1 MASKVVLDAVAAAKQ
16 YLSYKYDENDLSAIY
31 MDIGAIS
38 GVNKKDLLQQEVG
51 ERIGYNDLQK
61 KLANLNEKEADRK
74 EKGVYYTPA
83 DVVRFIITNSIK
95 STFGKLRTNNL
106 HVMDLNGIP
115 YKSFCLTKSI
125 YDPTCG
131 AGEFLLAALE
141 IKFDLMDTHKQ
152 TVGKTTISNIAGTIF
167 GNDVNNDSIVI
178 TKLRLYLCA
187 LKRYGVAKV
196 KGLGKILNRNFTALD
211 FVTSNPNNRTFD
223 IVVGNPPYVED
234 SKSDLNPTTKYGNIY
249 GNVLENAALSLADK
263 GAMGF
268 VIPLSYVSTP
278 RMKSLRNKLF
288 SLIKEQ
294 YILSYADRPD
304 CLFTSVHQ
312 KLCIVFGKKRNT
324 TESTIFTD
332 SYKYWYNAER
342 DTLFTNAT
350 AVKNTLSE
358 DEFIPKV
365 GSQLDVDIYKKI
377 TSKSTR
383 MIDMFKGEEHSIY
396 LNMRATFWIKAFLG
410 EHCGAEYK
418 QLNCESVEKRNF
430 CMCLLNS
437 SLFWWYWICVSDCWH
452 ITQKELAG
460 FAVPELSDYT
470 QINKLAEQLESKLE
484 ETKEYV
490 GTKQTEYEYKHK
502 KCAKEIHK
510 IDDYINRLY
519 GLTEQQSLYIKD
531 FAFRYRI
538 GGGAEDECN

>member
-31 MDIGAIS
+31 MDIGVIS
-38 GVNKKDLLQQEVG
+38 GVNKKNLLLQAEG

-83 DVVRFIITNSIK
+83 DVVRFIVTNSIK

-152 TVGKTTISNIAGTIF
+152 TIGKTTICNIVGTIF

-196 KGLGKILNRNFTALD
+196 KGLGKILNGNFTALD
-211 FVTSNPNNRTFD
+211 FVTSNPNKRTFD
-223 IVVGNPPYVED
+223 IIVGNPPYVED

-249 GNVLENAALSLADK
+249 GNVLENTALSLADK

-278 RMKSLRNKLF
+278 RMKSLRNKMF

-312 KLCIVFGKKRNT
+312 KLCIVFGRKRNT

-365 GSQLDVDIYKKI
+365 GSQRDVDIYKKI
-377 TSKSTR
+377 TSKRTR
-383 MIDMFKGEEHSIY
+383 MIDMFRGEEHSIY

-418 QLNCESVEKRNF
+418 QLNCESVEKRNL

-452 ITQKELAG
+452 ITQKELVG
-460 FAVPELSDYT
+460 FTVPELSDYT
-470 QINKLAEQLESKLE
+470 QINKLAAQLESKLE

-502 KCAKEIHK
+502 KCVKEIHK

-519 GLTEQQSLYIKD
+519 GLSEQQSLYIKD